1 MENWDF
7 VFDGVEKGVEAQEIG
22 VLDPLIP
29 VGVAGGGATSANSTL
44 HVLRSSAKIVAE
56 SIGDVGRTIFQDADC
71 G

>member
-29 VGVAGGGATSANSTL
+29 VRVAGGGAASANSTL
-44 HVLRSSAKIVAE
+44 HVLRSKAEVVAE
-56 SIGDVGRTIFQDADC
+56 SIGDVGRTIFQGIDC